1 MKLFRINSPLT
12 ALRALAL
19 GVLLLIAAYFLSA
32 LVGSFVPANSDWQE
46 PDEGIELFVETN
58 GVHVSLV
65 IPISAAGEDLSD
77 LIRPQDLTDPMLYGT
92 HAMIGWGHEGVYR
105 NAQTWADVRSGD
117 VASAVLGSRDTL
129 LHVYHL
135 IRPRP
140 TSYRKKF
147 RVSRAQYRSIVAQIR
162 ASFRLDAE
170 RRSVAYPA
178 YGANNIFY
186 DAYGRYSGFHT
197 CNEWTGELL
206 REAGIKVGIWTPFAG
221 GVMRWF

>member
-19 GVLLLIAAYFLSA
+19 GLLLLITAYFFSA
-32 LVGSFVPANSDWQE
+32 LAGSFIPANNDWQQPE
-46 PDEGIELFVETN
+46 SGIELFVETN
-58 GVHVSLV
+58 GIHVSLV

-77 LIRPQDLTDPMLYGT
+77 LIRPQHLADPTLYGT

-105 NAQTWADVRSGD
+105 NAQSWAQVRSGD
-117 VASAVLGSRDTL
+117 VASAFLGSRDTL

-147 RVSRAQYRSIVAQIR
+147 RVSQAEYRSIVTQIR
-162 ASFRLDAE
+162 ATFRLNAE
-170 RRSVAYPA
+170 RQSVALPA
-178 YGANNIFY
+178 YGADNIFY
-186 DAYGRYSGFHT
+186 HARGRYSGFHT
-197 CNEWTGELL
+197 CNEWTARCCARRVSRLASGP
-206 REAGIKVGIWTPFAG
+206 RSR
-221 GVMRWF
+221 VMHWF